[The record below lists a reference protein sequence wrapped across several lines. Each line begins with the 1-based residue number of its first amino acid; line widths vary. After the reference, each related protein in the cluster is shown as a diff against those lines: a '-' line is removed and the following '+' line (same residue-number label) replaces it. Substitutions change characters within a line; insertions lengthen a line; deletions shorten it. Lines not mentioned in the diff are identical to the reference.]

1 MAHPDQMNNPFWV
14 PEQDEVPS
22 VAVPYASSS
31 GPQASVG
38 VDMIIKG
45 LGTIAARS
53 KTTGTLEFIV
63 RADEFNPTLKLT
75 VTRNTCELVMKKKD
89 TDDFKKVD
97 EIDPS
102 SKVCYPKEL
111 DAACLNTKAK
121 DPTVYWISID
131 RSNKRFRYGQH
142 LTNVSLTYLEKTFE
156 DADEESKKWMN
167 KLSSTE
173 ILQDGR
179 VNNLTLSPHL
189 LHMIID

>member
-22 VAVPYASSS
+22 VAVPYSSSS
-31 GPQASVG
+31 GLQASVG
-38 VDMIIKG
+38 VDMVTKG
-45 LGTIAARS
+45 LGAIAARS

-63 RADEFNPTLKLT
+63 RADKSNPTLKLT
-75 VTRNTCELVMKKKD
+75 VTRNTCELVMKKQD

-97 EIDPS
+97 EIDSS
-102 SKVCYPKEL
+102 SKVSYPKGPK
-111 DAACLNTKAK
+111 AACLNTKAK

-142 LTNVSLTYLEKTFE
+142 LTNASLTYLEKTFE

-179 VNNLTLSPHL
+179 VNNLTSHP
-189 LHMIID
+189 ICCT